1 MRKISIFALIASLFA
16 SSVVMASE
24 VNVFNARHYKAD
36 GELYSKFT
44 NMTGIK
50 VNLINGK
57 SGALEKRILSE
68 GADSSADLYI
78 TADAGRCGAMDAK
91 GALQSGLTS
100 AAIKDAVPKTFRTNK
115 WVGIAKRARII
126 YYSPERVT
134 GAELSGMTYEGLADP
149 KWKGRLV
156 IRKSSNIYN
165 KSLVASLIKNNGKK
179 ATAEW
184 AEGVVANMA
193 RTPTGNDRA
202 QIMAVAAGEADIAVA
217 NTYYLALML
226 SGKKGAEQQEAAK
239 KVKAFFPNQ
248 NDRGTHMNVSC
259 AALVKGAPNKTNAIK
274 LVEFLLT
281 PQSQEH
287 FTNNTFEFPMI
298 NGVSPSPLV
307 VNNLGLD
314 FKQDMK
320 TKLASYGKNQAA
332 AVEVMTAAGWK

>member
-1 MRKISIFALIASLFA
+1 MKKITIFALISFLFA
-16 SSVVMASE
+16 STFAIANE
-24 VNVFNARHYKAD
+24 VNIFNARHYKAD
-36 GELYSKFT
+36 AELYGKFT
-44 NMTGIK
+44 NQTGIK

-57 SGALEKRILSE
+57 SGALEKRILEE
-68 GADSSADLYI
+68 GADATADLYI
-78 TADAGRCGAMDAK
+78 TADAGRCGAMDKK
-91 GALQSGLTS
+91 GALQGGLTS
-100 AAIKDAVPKTFRTNK
+100 AAIKAAVPKSFRTNK

-165 KSLVASLIKNNGKK
+165 KSLVASLIANNGKK
-179 ATAEW
+179 AAAAW

-193 RTPTGNDRA
+193 RTPEGNDRA

-226 SGKKGAEQQEAAK
+226 SGKKGPEQQEAAG

-259 AALVKGAPNKTNAIK
+259 AALVLSLI
-274 LVEFLLT
+274 
-281 PQSQEH
+281 H
-287 FTNNTFEFPMI
+287 I
-298 NGVSPSPLV
+298 
-307 VNNLGLD
+307 
-314 FKQDMK
+314 
-320 TKLASYGKNQAA
+320 
-332 AVEVMTAAGWK
+332 